1 MEDNR
6 YQDRNRRPAGRQ
18 GSAQRDGRSVSSNT
32 AHRQSSNTGA
42 PRHTAQVC
50 YEAPLSPAYR

>member
-18 GSAQRDGRSVSSNT
+18 GSAQGDGRSVSSNT
-32 AHRQSSNTGA
+32 
-42 PRHTAQVC
+42 
-50 YEAPLSPAYR
+50 